1 MTDKPTRRALMRPVQ
16 LLAVAFGSA
25 VFALLVGAMS
35 MGAFTS
41 QPPEVIAQAWTVAAI
56 IAGIVFIVVLLIL
69 AMLLLV
75 VDPADVTRT
84 IDHAVLLP
92 SDDETEGDAESG
104 SAK

>member
-35 MGAFTS
+35 MGAFTA
-41 QPPEVIAQAWTVAAI
+41 QPGEVIAQAWTVASI
-56 IAGIVFIVVLLIL
+56 IAGVVFIVVLLVV

-75 VDPADVTRT
+75 VDPADVTKT
-84 IDHAVLLP
+84 IDRPVLLP
-92 SDDETEGDAESG
+92 DDEPESRQG
-104 SAK
+104 